1 MPERVFAG
9 RLANLQEIS
18 SFVTQAAKAAGLDES
33 AVYAVQLAVDE
44 AATNVIE
51 HSYGGE
57 GIGDIKI
64 TCQNLTNGFKVILVD
79 HGKPFNPEKVK
90 TPNLNQPL
98 EEVQLRGLGMFFM
111 RQVMDEV
118 KFEFS
123 PKHGNKV
130 TMIKRMK
137 AC

>member
-1 MPERVFAG
+1 MPKRVFAG
-9 RLANLQEIS
+9 RLANLKEIS
-18 SFVTQAAKAAGLDES
+18 IFVTQAAKEAGLDDS

-51 HSYGGE
+51 HSYGGDDQ
-57 GIGDIKI
+57 GDIKI
-64 TCQNLTNGFKVILVD
+64 TCQNVSNGFKIILVD

-90 TPNLNQPL
+90 KPNINLPL
-98 EEVQLRGLGMFFM
+98 EEIHPRGLGMYFM

-118 KFEFS
+118 IFEFS
-123 PKHGNKV
+123 PKLGNKV
-130 TMIKRMK
+130 TMIKRVK